1 MKKFVSIVAIF
12 LVLFLLTYTINANAA
27 TLGPTIEQELKT
39 VQITTDKETV
49 HPNETVTLNIAFG
62 TNLGAYTANVV
73 YDANLL
79 DYVSAEGG
87 VANDTGEKVIV
98 TYAYNQLQDPAP
110 RNSMSITFKA
120 KGEDVI
126 TATNPTSLRVS
137 LDGLASP
144 DATTVYYVATSET
157 IKNISVEPV
166 YEDYQIA
173 LNYTGD
179 ILPEEEKEMEIVIS
193 SSMGRNYEKT
203 RLLASVVAP
212 DGQNMKLLA
221 SKDED
226 EQYDIIES
234 GWGNEQGD
242 PLGGKNVAKKIQARG
257 IFSGEGTYALTLKVI
272 NREDEDAVIASKT
285 FEIKVGTTTTPAPE
299 PETNTTVPPTTN
311 NSQTPQT
318 LPKTGN
324 MIYVSIIPII
334 AILAISYLLLRK
346 KK

>member
-1 MKKFVSIVAIF
+1 MKKMVSIVAIF
-12 LVLFLLTYTINANAA
+12 LVLFLITYTINSYAETIQKELT
-27 TLGPTIEQELKT
+27 TL
-39 VQITTDKETV
+39 QITTDKETV

-73 YDANLL
+73 YDANVL

-87 VANDTGEKVIV
+87 EASNSGGKVIV
-98 TYAYNQLQDPAP
+98 TYAYKQVEGQSP

-120 KGEDVI
+120 KGKDI
-126 TATNPTSLRVS
+126 IKATNPTSLRVS
-137 LDGLASP
+137 LDGLANP
-144 DATTVYYVATSET
+144 DASIEYNVPTSET
-157 IKNISVEPV
+157 IKNLVVEPN

-179 ILPEEEKEMEIVIS
+179 ILVNEEKEMEIMIS
-193 SSMGRNYEKT
+193 SSMGRNYKKT

-212 DGQNMKLLA
+212 EGQHMQLLA
-221 SKDED
+221 NKDED

-242 PLGGKNVAKKIQARG
+242 SLGGENVAKTIQARG
-257 IFSGEGTYALTLKVI
+257 IFSGEGTYSLTLKVI
-272 NREDEDAVIASKT
+272 NREDRDSVIASKT
-285 FEIKVGTTTTPAPE
+285 FEIKVGETTPKPQ
-299 PETNTTVPPTTN
+299 PETDTTVPPATN
-311 NSQTPQT
+311 NNQTPQT

-334 AILAISYLLLRK
+334 AILAISYILLRK
-346 KK
+346 KN

>member
-1 MKKFVSIVAIF
+1 MKKFISIVAIF
-12 LVLFLLTYTINANAA
+12 LVLFLLTYAVNSYAVST
-27 TLGPTIEQELKT
+27 TEELKT

-87 VANDTGEKVIV
+87 EANNTGEKVIV
-98 TYAYNQLQDPAP
+98 TYAYKQVAGQSP

-137 LDGLASP
+137 LEGLANP
-144 DATTVYYVATSET
+144 DASIEYYLTTSET

-257 IFSGEGTYALTLKVI
+257 IFSGEGIYALTLKVI
-272 NREDEDAVIASKT
+272 NREDENAVIASKT
-285 FEIKVGTTTTPAPE
+285 FEIKVGTTTTPAPK

-324 MIYVSIIPII
+324 MIYASIIPII